1 MRTITLKTT
10 VNRFTVHYAVYDNR
24 MSPPC
29 PVAAFKYRTHAVL
42 FMRSLNTVNG
52 STPFN
57 FEVVACHPGMEVS
70 NDKSTID

>member
-10 VNRFTVHYAVYDNR
+10 ANRFTVHYAVYDNR

-29 PVAAFKYRTHAVL
+29 PVAAFKFRTHAVL
-42 FMRSLNTVNG
+42 FMRSLSTVND

-57 FEVVACHPGMEVS
+57 FEVVAFHPGLEVS
-70 NDKSTID
+70 NAES